1 MQLTSASYLKFLM
14 SSHNERDADF
24 LCPTTREPAKRLNTY
39 KINSRASIFACEL
52 AFNHVIFMFIH

>member
-24 LCPTTREPAKRLNTY
+24 LCPTTREPAKRPNTY
-39 KINSRASIFACEL
+39 
-52 AFNHVIFMFIH
+52 